1 MLSAKVRL
9 LFNRTL
15 TVIVA
20 VLTMGGSLSQIAAV
34 PAVSTSATPRLLAT
48 WKIKLEGSSSGGGA
62 VEAPTGLVVCLDD
75 TASMNFDGAVP
86 YPDYITDPAVV
97 GCDTLLTPGTTQTLT
112 YNAENDPKFDAFAAL
127 FTNSTDD
134 FLWVYAA
141 QVDDNLMPAGIG
153 GGNGGCESLFGKRK
167 AFRSCSIKNLPVGYT
182 IDFIR
187 VTASNIVS
195 TATGDASYHTYA
207 YSVDMLWEAY
217 GHK

>member
-1 MLSAKVRL
+1 MLSTKVRL

-20 VLTMGGSLSQIAAV
+20 ILTMGGSLSQIAAL
-34 PAVSTSATPRLLAT
+34 PAGSTTVTPKLLAT
-48 WKIKLEGSSSGGGA
+48 WKIKLEGGSSGGGA
-62 VEAPTGLVVCLDD
+62 VQAPTGLVVCLDD
-75 TASMNFDGAVP
+75 TASMNFDGAGP
-86 YPDYITDPAVV
+86 YPNYITDPAVV

-112 YNAENDPKFDAFAAL
+112 YDANDPKFDAFAAK

-141 QVDDNLMPAGIG
+141 QVDNNLMPAGGG
-153 GGNGGCESLFGKRK
+153 GGNGGCESLFGRRK
-167 AFRSCSIKNLPVGYT
+167 AFRTCSVKNLPVGYT

-195 TATGDASYHTYA
+195 TATGDETYHNYSF
-207 YSVDMLWEAY
+207 SVDMLWEAY

>member
-1 MLSAKVRL
+1 MLSTKVRL

-20 VLTMGGSLSQIAAV
+20 IFTMGGSLSQIAAL
-34 PAVSTSATPRLLAT
+34 PAVSTTTTPKLLAT
-48 WKIKLEGSSSGGGA
+48 WNITMSGSSSGGGA
-62 VEAPTGLVVCLDD
+62 VQAPAGLVVCLDE
-75 TASMNFDGAVP
+75 TSSMTFDEALA
-86 YPDYITDPAVV
+86 YPNHISDAAVV
-97 GCDTLLTPGTTQTLT
+97 GCDTLLTAGTTQTLT
-112 YNAENDPKFDAFAAL
+112 YNAENDPKFDAFAAA

-134 FLWVYAA
+134 FLWVWAA
-141 QVDDNLMPAGIG
+141 QVDANLMPAGSG

-167 AFRSCSIKNLPVGYT
+167 TFKTCSIKNLPVGYT

-195 TATGDASYHTYA
+195 TATGDASYHTYS